1 VHVLDN
7 PVWHALTG
15 PQATVAEGDGRAVR
29 FDPEVSVFGAVPDE
43 PTGESW
49 DALGALVG
57 ARGHVVV
64 VRDVVPVP
72 PGWTE
77 RFRAPGT
84 QMVCDHPAIGVP
96 DGRGTE
102 IERLGPAD
110 VPAMMDLVERAQPG
124 PLLPRTIELGTYLGV
139 RDGGALVA
147 LTGTRLRLPGFTEIS
162 AVCTDAAHRGHGL
175 AKILVGQLVDEVLD
189 RGEVAC
195 LHAVSTNTPAIRL
208 YEALGFTTRREMD
221 FALLAPPA

>member
-15 PQATVAEGDGRAVR
+15 PQATVAEGDELAVR
-29 FDPEVSVFGAVPDE
+29 FDPEVSVFGAVADD
-43 PTGESW
+43 PTPASW

-57 ARGHVVV
+57 AGGSVVV
-64 VRDVVPVP
+64 VRDVVPIP
-72 PGWTE
+72 PRWTD

-84 QMVCDHPAIGVP
+84 QMVCDHPVVGVP
-96 DGRGTE
+96 DGAGIE
-102 IERLGPAD
+102 LERLGPAD

-124 PLLPRTIELGTYLGV
+124 PLLPRTIDLGTYLGV
-139 RDGGALVA
+139 RDGRALVA
-147 LTGTRLRLPGFTEIS
+147 LAGTRMRLPGFTEIS
-162 AVCTDAAHRGHGL
+162 AVCTDAEHRGLGL
-175 AKILVGQLVDEVLD
+175 AKVLVGALVDEILD

-208 YEALGFTTRREMD
+208 YEALGFTIRREMD
-221 FALLAPPA
+221 FALLASS